1 MRGRWPT
8 VTAVVERGDLTVRCR
23 CARACRSSGARMAT
37 IVLASTMVPLTT
49 ISMASSTVHAYAR
62 RNAESPGR
70 FPDGKPRSSPVARK
84 AVYWVEIARRVDK
97 TGELRKLGGVETG
110 LFGQL
115 AACYVRYGSF
125 GRVVGVTGR
134 NLQRPTMVGDAIL
147 LDQRNHA
154 IIGDGQHSHSVAIV
168 LLNRK

>member
-1 MRGRWPT
+1 MLG
-8 VTAVVERGDLTVRCR
+8 G
-23 CARACRSSGARMAT
+23 
-37 IVLASTMVPLTT
+37 
-49 ISMASSTVHAYAR
+49 
-62 RNAESPGR
+62 
-70 FPDGKPRSSPVARK
+70 
-84 AVYWVEIARRVDK
+84 IARRVHK

-115 AACYVRYGSF
+115 ALSYIGRAF

-168 LLNRK
+168 LLNKVAFKRTDLIRLIGDVIDIEIMRLHNLSTGNLLDRRGAPGIELTVSFVAHKPS